1 MIKSE
6 CGIIMALDISIST
19 DCHIFRWSST
29 LSYKSADLSSD
40 NSHVKHRR
48 APSLP
53 PHDVLDWLSKSMK
66 MRNGD
71 AS

>member
-1 MIKSE
+1 M
-6 CGIIMALDISIST
+6 IMALEMSIST
-19 DCHIFRWSST
+19 DCRIFRWSST
-29 LSYKSADLSSD
+29 LSCKSADLSSD

-53 PHDVLDWLSKSMK
+53 PHDVLGWLSKSVE